1 MKRLARSIPLNCV
14 DKCLLA
20 IDSKSER
27 MVYHWILTIRGEI
40 DPVKLNLA
48 LLSAQSAHPIMRTI
62 MGNKYFRPFR
72 EIQEDFG
79 EGVLSVQDLGEL
91 QDTNYERHLSAWI
104 NQPMNITRGFPLRV
118 LLLRKSEAEYALV
131 FTFHH
136 SAADGLR
143 SLLFIRRVIECY
155 DNEVSDDSQAP
166 EDIRISRRGDELLEF
181 AHSQRSRLEHYYMKM
196 ISSLFHRFF
205 TAPLSP
211 PTRIFHDNLGQGEEI
226 HFRFET
232 ISPPEFQQ
240 IESKSRSVGATL
252 NDILLAACFRTIER
266 WNVLHGKVSKKI
278 SLMVPVDIRPKGFEH
293 IVSNQVSFISLS
305 TKPED
310 RVDPAKL
317 LRRVGTNTT
326 YAVKNRIAF
335 SIIYFL
341 YFCSRFPLPIMKAI
355 AKFFMITRVYLD
367 TVFLTNLGSI
377 WPRASGAEEG
387 ETKIGGA
394 KIITIDCVVPAVTP
408 MGMGIYVGTY
418 NKNLNVCLTYRTS
431 FFSKEKAQMFSDLY
445 VEEIKNYPVGPERL

>member
-1 MKRLARSIPLNCV
+1 MKKTGRSIPLNCV

-20 IDSKSER
+20 LDSKSER

-62 MGNKYFRPFR
+62 MRSKYFRPFR

-79 EGVLSVQDLGEL
+79 EGVLSVQDRGEL
-91 QDTNYERHLSAWI
+91 QDTNYERHLSACI
-104 NQPMNITRGFPLRV
+104 NQPMNIREGFPLRV
-118 LLLRKSEAEYALV
+118 LLLRKNEAESALV

-143 SLLFIRRVIECY
+143 TLLFMRKVIESY
-155 DNEVSDDSQAP
+155 NNEVSDDSQSP
-166 EDIRISRRGDELLEF
+166 DTTRISRRGDELLEF
-181 AHSQRSRLEHYYMKM
+181 AHSQRSRVEHYYRKM

-211 PTRIFHDNLGQGEEI
+211 PTRIFHDNLGQSEEI
-226 HFRFET
+226 HFCFET

-240 IESKSRSVGATL
+240 IESRSKSVGVTI
-252 NDILLAACFRTIER
+252 NDILLAACFRTIEK
-266 WNVLHGKVSKKI
+266 WNVLHGKVSRKI
-278 SLMVPVDIRPKGFEH
+278 SIMVPVNIGTEASRH
-293 IVSNQVSFISLS
+293 IVSNQVSFISAS

-310 RVDPAKL
+310 RAAPAKL
-317 LRRVGTNTT
+317 LTKVNRDTA
-326 YAVKNRIAF
+326 YMVKNGIAF
-335 SIIYFL
+335 SIIYFF
-341 YFCSRFPLPIMKAI
+341 YFCSRFPLTVIKAI
-355 AKFFMITRVYLD
+355 AKLFMLTRIYVD
-367 TVFLTNLGSI
+367 TVLLTNLGLI
-377 WPRASGAEEG
+377 WPKESGTEGG

-394 KIITIDCVVPAVTP
+394 EIITVDCVVPVVTP

-431 FFSKEKAQMFSDLY
+431 FFSKEKAQMFLDLY
-445 VEEIKNYPVGPERL
+445 VEEIKNYPVGPERS

>member
-1 MKRLARSIPLNCV
+1 MKKRGRSIPLNCV

-20 IDSKSER
+20 LDSKSER

-62 MGNKYFRPFR
+62 MRSKYFRPFR

-104 NQPMNITRGFPLRV
+104 NQPMNIREGFPLRV
-118 LLLRKSEAEYALV
+118 LLLRKSEAESSLV

-143 SLLFIRRVIECY
+143 TLLFIRKVIESY
-155 DNEVSDDSQAP
+155 DNQVSDDSQAP
-166 EDIRISRRGDELLEF
+166 EDIRIFRRGDELLEF
-181 AHSQRSRLEHYYMKM
+181 AHSQRSRVEHYYMKM
-196 ISSLFHRFF
+196 VSSLFHRLF

-211 PTRIFHDNLGQGEEI
+211 PTRIFHDNLGQWEEI
-226 HFRFET
+226 HFCFET

-240 IESKSRSVGATL
+240 IESKSKSVGVTL
-252 NDILLAACFRTIER
+252 NDILLAACFRTIEK
-266 WNVLHGKVSKKI
+266 WNVVHGKVSRKI
-278 SLMVPVDIRPKGFEH
+278 SIMVPVNIRPKGFEH
-293 IVSNQVSFISLS
+293 IVSNQVSFVSLS

-310 RVDPAKL
+310 RADPAKL

-341 YFCSRFPLPIMKAI
+341 YFCSRFPLPVMKAI
-355 AKFFMITRVYLD
+355 AKFFMITRVYVD
-367 TVFLTNLGSI
+367 TILLTNLGLI
-377 WPRASGAEEG
+377 WPRASGAEGG

-394 KIITIDCVVPAVTP
+394 RIITVDCVVPVVTP

-418 NKNLNVCLTYRTS
+418 NKNLNVSLTYRTS
-431 FFSKEKAQMFSDLY
+431 FFSKEKAQRFLDLY
-445 VEEIKNYPVGPERL
+445 VEEIKNYPVGPERS

>member
-20 IDSKSER
+20 LDSKSER
-27 MVYHWILTIRGEI
+27 MVYHWILTISGEI

-62 MGNKYFRPFR
+62 MRSKYFRPFR

-104 NQPMNITRGFPLRV
+104 NQPMNIRRGFPLRV
-118 LLLRKSEAEYALV
+118 LLLRRNEAESWLV

-143 SLLFIRRVIECY
+143 ALLFIRKVIESY

-166 EDIRISRRGDELLEF
+166 KDIRISRRGDELLEF
-181 AHSQRSRLEHYYMKM
+181 AHSQRSRVEHYYMKM
-196 ISSLFHRFF
+196 ISSLFHRFL

-211 PTRIFHDNLGQGEEI
+211 PTRIFHDNLGQWEGI
-226 HFRFET
+226 HFCFET
-232 ISPPEFQQ
+232 IGPPEFQQ
-240 IESKSRSVGATL
+240 IESKSKSVGVTL
-252 NDILLAACFRTIER
+252 NDILLAACFKTIEK

-278 SLMVPVDIRPKGFEH
+278 SIMVPVNIRPKGFQP

-310 RVDPAKL
+310 RADLAKL

-335 SIIYFL
+335 SIIYFF
-341 YFCSRFPLPIMKAI
+341 YFCSRFPLPVTKAI
-355 AKFFMITRVYLD
+355 AKFFMLTRVYLD
-367 TVFLTNLGSI
+367 TILLTNLGLI
-377 WPRASGAEEG
+377 WPKASGAEGG

-394 KIITIDCVVPAVTP
+394 KIITVDCVVPVVTP

-418 NKNLNVCLTYRTS
+418 NENLNVSLTYRTS
-431 FFSKEKAQMFSDLY
+431 FFSKEKAQMFLDLY
-445 VEEIKNYPVGPERL
+445 VEEIKKYPVGPESS

>member
-1 MKRLARSIPLNCV
+1 MKKRGRSIPLNCV

-20 IDSKSER
+20 LDSKSER

-62 MGNKYFRPFR
+62 MRSKYFRPFR

-104 NQPMNITRGFPLRV
+104 NQPMNIREGFPLRV
-118 LLLRKSEAEYALV
+118 LLLRKSEAESSLV

-143 SLLFIRRVIECY
+143 TLLFIRKVIESY
-155 DNEVSDDSQAP
+155 DNQVSDDSQAP
-166 EDIRISRRGDELLEF
+166 EDIRIFRRGDELLEF
-181 AHSQRSRLEHYYMKM
+181 AHSQRSRVEHYYMKM
-196 ISSLFHRFF
+196 VSSLFHRLF

-211 PTRIFHDNLGQGEEI
+211 PTRIFHDNLGQWEEI
-226 HFRFET
+226 HFCFET

-240 IESKSRSVGATL
+240 IESKSKSVGVTL
-252 NDILLAACFRTIER
+252 NDILLAACFRTIEK
-266 WNVLHGKVSKKI
+266 WNVVHGKVSRKI
-278 SLMVPVDIRPKGFEH
+278 SIMVPVNIRPKGFEH
-293 IVSNQVSFISLS
+293 IVSNQVSFVSLS

-310 RVDPAKL
+310 RADPAKL

-341 YFCSRFPLPIMKAI
+341 YFCSRFPLPVMKAI
-355 AKFFMITRVYLD
+355 AKFFMITRVYVD
-367 TVFLTNLGSI
+367 TILLTNLGLI
-377 WPRASGAEEG
+377 WPRASGAEGG

-394 KIITIDCVVPAVTP
+394 KIITVDCVVPVVTP

-418 NKNLNVCLTYRTS
+418 NKNLNVSLTYRTS
-431 FFSKEKAQMFSDLY
+431 FFSKEKAQRFLDLY
-445 VEEIKNYPVGPERL
+445 VEEIKNYPVGPERS